1 MLQLEIVLAQ
11 PWAEAPLVLVLV
23 TYDVATVE
31 KAGQRRL
38 RRVARACEDYGVRV
52 QKSVFEC
59 QVGQTEWVQL
69 KDRLLK
75 EIKGDEDSLRFY
87 YLDETAK
94 QRIEHHGVDKPV
106 DLTEPL
112 IL

>member
-1 MLQLEIVLAQ
+1 MLI
-11 PWAEAPLVLVLV
+11 LV
-23 TYDVATVE
+23 TYDVSTVE
-31 KAGQRRL
+31 KAGVRRL
-38 RRVARACEDYGVRV
+38 RRVAQACEDYGVRV

-59 QVGQTEWVQL
+59 QVGQTEWVHL
-69 KDRLLK
+69 KNRLLK
-75 EIKGDEDSLRFY
+75 EIKAEEDSLRFY

-94 QRIEHHGVDKPV
+94 QRIEHHGVEKPV